1 MPTPTKGPRLGGSP
15 AHQKLMLA
23 NLATSLFEHGRIT
36 TTETK
41 AKRLRPLAEK
51 LVTFAK
57 RGDLHARRQVM
68 TTIRDKDVVHTLFA
82 EIGPRYENR
91 PGGYTR
97 ITKVGPRKGDNAP
110 MAIIELVEALTV
122 SQQAVGEAERARGTT
137 FATGAGT
144 AAASGEVTAGATPV
158 TDTEGTGESTGPGG
172 DTSPAVTDGSV
183 DDESQAVVTDVFTP
197 DGERQDDG
205 DVTPEPIAE
214 NAAVVDD
221 PSLSPEVAA
230 AAAAE
235 IEAAELG
242 DAATAGRQAPG
253 GEAAPDPK

>member
-15 AHQKLMLA
+15 SHERLMLA

-82 EIGPRYENR
+82 EIGPRYEDR

-122 SQQAVGEAERARGTT
+122 GQQAVGEAERARGTQ
-137 FATGAGT
+137 FAAGT
-144 AAASGEVTAGATPV
+144 AVATAGATPI

-172 DTSPAVTDGSV
+172 DTSPAVVDGSV
-183 DDESQAVVTDVFTP
+183 DDEAQAIVTDVFSP
-197 DGERQDDG
+197 DGDRQDDG
-205 DVTPEPIAE
+205 DVNPEPIAQ

-221 PSLSPEVAA
+221 PALSPEVAA

-242 DAATAGRQAPG
+242 DAATAGVQAPG